1 MLRRKPLS
9 LRMSVGLFAIA
20 VGMIP
25 LIGQSRRQPV
35 SPPSTLTEL
44 AARLSQRTPPLHVVL
59 LHQRK
64 PEGPMWVSIGPR
76 SPEFL
81 QGLVCDPK
89 RATAGQWRGIVY
101 CQRDGE
107 KYRILDDFI
116 HDHWGEYGMRIGPF
130 VFFGDLE
137 LLQRIRAEIPMIEG

>member
-1 MLRRKPLS
+1 MLLRKPLP
-9 LRMSVGLFAIA
+9 LWMSVSLFAIA

-35 SPPSTLTEL
+35 PPPSTLTEL
-44 AARLSQRTPPLHVVL
+44 AARLSQGTPPLHVVL
-59 LHQRK
+59 VHQRM

-76 SPEFL
+76 SLESL

-107 KYRILDDFI
+107 KCRILDDFI
-116 HDHWGEYGMRIGPF
+116 HDNWGEYGMRIGTF
-130 VFFGDLE
+130 VFFGDPV
-137 LLQRIRAEIPMIEG
+137 LLQRIRAEIPVD